1 MSCNKLAALAA
12 LLALAVA
19 ACQPVPRPFQPSS
32 KGTANLLLAPAADSS
47 VLVAPVIGAPA
58 PQRDQLAE
66 LVAAALRDR
75 DVPASTRSASARSY
89 LLQAERRGAVLVFRL
104 TDPNGLSAGAF
115 EQPVPAAFD
124 RGDVAHLTGLAERT
138 AERTAGFL
146 RTDAGTTIAAPP
158 RKVAIRGVDGA
169 PGDGNQALARALA
182 AILLRHS
189 VALEAEPGDDTF
201 IVVGAVRLSES
212 GPGQQTVEIDWSL
225 LRPDGRSVGAI
236 HQKNAVPKGRLD
248 GAWGDIAFAAAEGA
262 AEGLLQVLAG
272 LDAAPTRI
280 PGN

>member
-1 MSCNKLAALAA
+1 MSCSKPAAWAA
-12 LLALAVA
+12 LLALIVA

-32 KGTANLLLAPAADSS
+32 KVAANPLLAPTADSS

-58 PQRDQLAE
+58 PQRDQFAE

-89 LLQAERRGAVLVFRL
+89 LLQAERRGAALVFRL

-124 RGDVAHLTGLAERT
+124 RGDVALLTGLAERT
-138 AERTAGFL
+138 AAQTASYL
-146 RTDAGTTIAAPP
+146 QTDVGATIAAPP
-158 RKVAIRGVDGA
+158 RKVAIRGIDGA

-182 AILLRHS
+182 AILVRHS
-189 VALEAEPGDDTF
+189 VALESEPGDDTF
-201 IVVGAVRLSES
+201 VVVGAVRLSDS

-272 LDAAPTRI
+272 LDAAPTRN

>member
-1 MSCNKLAALAA
+1 M
-12 LLALAVA
+12 LAVA

-32 KGTANLLLAPAADSS
+32 KVAANPLLAPTADSS

-58 PQRDQLAE
+58 PQREQLPE

-75 DVPASTRSASARSY
+75 DVPASTRSASTRSY

-104 TDPNGLSAGAF
+104 TDPNGLSAGSF

-124 RGDVAHLTGLAERT
+124 RGDVALLGGLAERT
-138 AERTAGFL
+138 AERTVAYL
-146 RTDAGTTIAAPP
+146 RTDAGATVAAPP
-158 RKVAIRGVDGA
+158 KKVAIQGVDGA
-169 PGDGNQALARALA
+169 PGDGNRALARALA
-182 AILLRHS
+182 AILARHS
-189 VALEAEPGDDTF
+189 VALAAEPGDDTY
-201 IVVGAVRLSES
+201 IIVGAVRLGDS

-236 HQKNAVPKGRLD
+236 HQKNAVPRGRLD
-248 GAWGDIAFAAAEGA
+248 GAWGDIAFLAAEGA

-272 LDAAPTRI
+272 LDAAPSRM
-280 PGN
+280 PEN